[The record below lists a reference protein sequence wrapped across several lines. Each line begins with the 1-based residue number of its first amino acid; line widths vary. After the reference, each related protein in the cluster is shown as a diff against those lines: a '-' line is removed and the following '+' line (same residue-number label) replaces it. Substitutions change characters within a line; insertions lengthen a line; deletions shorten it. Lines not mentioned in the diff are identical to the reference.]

1 MNPSIKKIMRI
12 GKEIDDILSRTRRGY
27 IETLEVCA
35 IIIWVCVLIAV
46 IFGIIALCTPSYAS
60 QYTIDDWVDAVYMA
74 EGGAS
79 AQFLYGIRSVK
90 YKDKAEAREICYRT
104 IERTL
109 ISRRKERC
117 KEGESDLDCLSRRY
131 APLNA
136 DNDPSGLNKN
146 WKKNVLFHLRT
157 NK

>member
-1 MNPSIKKIMRI
+1 MNKYL
-12 GKEIDDILSRTRRGY
+12 DIILLGIFVAVLLLAIAIS
-27 IETLEVCA
+27 CA
-35 IIIWVCVLIAV
+35 
-46 IFGIIALCTPSYAS
+46 YADE
-60 QYTIDDWVDAVYMA
+60 YTIDDWVDAVYMA

-90 YKDKAEAREICYRT
+90 YKDKAEARAICYRT

-117 KEGESDLDCLSRRY
+117 KEGESDMECLSRRY
-131 APLNA
+131 CPINSDT
-136 DNDPSGLNKN
+136 DNGTCQFWS
-146 WKKNVLFHLRT
+146 KNVKFYLE